1 MYSSCQARDQYVV
14 EELDRIDRINVIIC
28 RYYVGVLGTKS

>member
-14 EELDRIDRINVIIC
+14 EELDRIDRINVTIC
-28 RYYVGVLGTKS
+28 RCYAGL

>member
-14 EELDRIDRINVIIC
+14 EELDRIAKINVIIC
-28 RYYVGVLGTKS
+28 RCYAGVIGTKS